1 MQHLVHNT
9 IQYNVALPKG
19 FDPSEKYPL
28 VIYVHGAADGL
39 FPNNGLFTNRLLIFH
54 RKCGII
60 SHIVFQWRILKQ

>member
-28 VIYVHGAADGL
+28 VIYVHGVDDPVVSVAESISMANALRTCGGDVKL
-39 FPNNGLFTNRLLIFH
+39 TLLPEVGH
-54 RKCGII
+54 NA
-60 SHIVFQWRILKQ
+60 